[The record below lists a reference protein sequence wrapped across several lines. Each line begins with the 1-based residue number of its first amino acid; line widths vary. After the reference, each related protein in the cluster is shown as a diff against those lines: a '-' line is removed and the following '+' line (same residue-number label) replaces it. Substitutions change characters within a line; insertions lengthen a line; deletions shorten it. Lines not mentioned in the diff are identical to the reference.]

1 MYMAKRLQCY
11 PTRRF
16 KYYVMKKIL
25 IASFVALNVAACSNP
40 EDSVNN
46 NTDSARN
53 ANTEDSTLNTQPG
66 PTTPDTSGG
75 RGQIRQWFRQD
86 RVTKLLAP
94 QEARQAK
101 INKGV

>member
-1 MYMAKRLQCY
+1 ML
-11 PTRRF
+11 

-25 IASFVALNVAACSNP
+25 IVSFVAISLAACSNP

-75 RGQIRQWFRQD
+75 SRADTSMVPAGQG
-86 RVTKLLAP
+86 
-94 QEARQAK
+94 
-101 INKGV
+101 NKTSSSAGGTPGGN